1 MTKKD
6 KGFVQTTYSTPT
18 VIHLTRKQI
27 IQMSEMAEHFKDI
40 NDFELHINNESGI
53 GPSMTLRFALNLGGD
68 NTEIKTD
75 VTDVSKW

>member
-1 MTKKD
+1 MSKKEKDFIPTK
-6 KGFVQTTYSTPT
+6 YSTPS

-40 NDFELHINNESGI
+40 NDFELHISHESGI
-53 GPSMTLRFALNLGGD
+53 GPSMTLRFALSLGGD